1 MANLAFVLSFGAV
14 FLLVLGYYYYRTPS
28 RLQERVTAYSRTR
41 EEVGLPAAKPSYYQ
55 RRLRPYAQRLGGRL
69 RFLKRFVQPGDWD
82 RRLVWAGHPA
92 GIRNSEELLGLQL
105 LLGAAAVLL
114 LALLATDLT
123 GVAIMLGGGIFGMF
137 LPLIWVDARA
147 TERQRRVNLAV
158 PDALDILTI
167 CVQAGLGFD
176 GALAQIVQ
184 RTSGPLSEEL
194 GRFLHELEV
203 GVPRTECFNRLLERT
218 NSDELR
224 ILVGAL
230 VQAQQLGVPIAQTLE
245 EQAGDMRVRRIQR
258 AREQGAKASPKIALI
273 TTILVAPAVMCLFLA
288 IVIYNMVG
296 QFSQLFSTK

>member
-1 MANLAFVLSFGAV
+1 MAVLAFILAFAAV
-14 FLLVLGYYYYRTPS
+14 FLAVIGYYYYRTPS
-28 RLQERVTAYSRTR
+28 RLQAQVMMYSRPK
-41 EEVGLPAAKPSYYQ
+41 EEGGGPVAKPSYYQ
-55 RRLRPYAQRLGGRL
+55 RRLRPYAQRIGARL
-69 RFLKRFVQPGDWD
+69 RTVKRFVQPGDWD
-82 RRLVWAGHPA
+82 RRLVWAGQPA
-92 GIRNSEELLGLQL
+92 GIRSSEELLGLQVIV
-105 LLGAAAVLL
+105 GAAALLL

-123 GVAIMLGGGIFGMF
+123 GLAIMLGGGILGMI
-137 LPLIWVDARA
+137 LPLIWVDGRA
-147 TERQRRVNLAV
+147 TERQRRVDRAV

-176 GALAQIVQ
+176 GALAQIVE
-184 RTSGPLSEEL
+184 RTAGPLSEEF
-194 GRFLHELEV
+194 GRFLHELNV

-230 VQAQQLGVPIAQTLE
+230 VQAQELGVPIAQTLE
-245 EQAGDMRVRRIQR
+245 EQAGDMRIRRIQR

-296 QFSQLFSTK
+296 QFGQLFGR

>member
-1 MANLAFVLSFGAV
+1 MANLAFLLSFAAV
-14 FLLVLGYYYYRTPS
+14 FLAVLGYFYVRTPS
-28 RLQERVTAYSRTR
+28 RLQERLTAYSRVR
-41 EEVGLPAAKPSYYQ
+41 EEAGVPTVKPGYYQ
-55 RRLRPYAQRLGGRL
+55 RRLRPYAQRLGARL
-69 RFLKRFVQPGDWD
+69 RGLKRYLQPGDWD

-92 GIRNSEELLGLQL
+92 GIRTSEELLGLQVMIG
-105 LLGAAAVLL
+105 GAAMLL
-114 LALLATDLT
+114 LALIATDLT
-123 GVAIMLGGGIFGMF
+123 GVAIMLGGGLMGLFF
-137 LPLIWVDARA
+137 PLLWVDARA
-147 TERQRRVNLAV
+147 TERQRQVNQAV
-158 PDALDILTI
+158 PDALDVLTI

-203 GVPRTECFNRLLERT
+203 GVPREDCFNRLLERT

-288 IVIYNMVG
+288 IVLYNMVG
-296 QFSQLFSTK
+296 QFTQLFSTR